1 MARKPGRRP
10 RVRAGV
16 LVRYRVFGGPADID
30 QRLTVF
36 EDGAVELD
44 ERHRSR
50 DPIWVRM
57 DATELEGLRA
67 ALEELPSTRWSH
79 PARAALARAWRN
91 LLPDLLGGAGRANR
105 AGTELRRG
113 GRVILGAEAGDGE
126 LDAVVAPLDAVRVRA
141 VRAEPR

>member
-1 MARKPGRRP
+1 MARTPGRRP

-16 LVRYRVFGGPADID
+16 LVRYRVFGGPAGID

-50 DPIWVRM
+50 HPIWVRM

-67 ALEELPSTRWSH
+67 ALEELPPTRWSH
-79 PARAALARAWRN
+79 PAKAALATAWRH
-91 LLPDLLGGAGRANR
+91 LLPDLLGGATRANR
-105 AGTELRRG
+105 AGMELRRG
-113 GRVILGAEAGDGE
+113 GRVILGAEAGDEE
-126 LDAVVAPLDAVRVRA
+126 LAAVVGPLDAMRVRA